1 MRVEFISQLDL
12 NENFG
17 KVTCERTWKW
27 DTRQQPL
34 EDFDLWY
41 AWSGSGMMLRNRLTS
56 PIGGGTCF
64 VFRPGD
70 RTAAS
75 HDPQQPL
82 TVTYIHF
89 SLADYQQLL
98 PSMPSGTHTVKDR
111 YLFETYLN
119 RYVEAMLENTKDSA
133 IEGKLLLTLML
144 LQLKREEEQPAL
156 HSADHTNSLIRML
169 AHRIRQ
175 TPGIPHS
182 MESLAENANL
192 SPRYFSLKFKEV
204 MGISLEQYIIQTRI
218 ERAEHLLR
226 YNGMN
231 ASEVAEALGY
241 KDLSFFSRQ
250 FKKVRGKNPS
260 EIRKEGLR
268 K

>member
-1 MRVEFISQLDL
+1 MDIASEINLSD
-12 NENFG
+12 NFG

-27 DTRQQPL
+27 DTRHQPL

-41 AWSGSGMMLRNRLTS
+41 AWSGTGTMLRNNKS
-56 PIGGGTCF
+56 YEIAGGTCF
-64 VFRPGD
+64 LFRPGD
-70 RTAAS
+70 QTAAS

-89 SLADYQQLL
+89 SLIPPAEHAGQ
-98 PSMPSGTHTVKDR
+98 PFPSGVHHVKDR
-111 YLFETYLN
+111 FVFETYLN
-119 RYVEAMLENTKDSA
+119 RYVEAMMENTKDSA
-133 IEGKLLLTLML
+133 FEGKLLLTLML
-144 LQLKREEEQPAL
+144 MQLKREEEQPA
-156 HSADHTNSLIRML
+156 SRPADHLSSIIRML
-169 AHRIRQ
+169 AYRIRQ

-182 MESLAENANL
+182 VESLAENANL
-192 SPRYFSLKFKEV
+192 SPRYFALKFKEI
-204 MGISLEQYIIQTRI
+204 MGIPLERYMIQTRI

-250 FKKVRGKNPS
+250 FKKIRGKNPS
-260 EIRKEGLR
+260 DIRKEGF
-268 K
+268 KP

>member
-1 MRVEFISQLDL
+1 MSVEFITQVGL
-12 NENFG
+12 NGNFG

-34 EDFDLWY
+34 ADFDLWY
-41 AWSGSGMMLRNRLTS
+41 AWNGTGTMLRNKLTY

-64 VFRPGD
+64 VFVPGD
-70 RTAAS
+70 TTAAT

-89 SLADYQQLL
+89 SLADHKQLL
-98 PSMPSGTHTVKDR
+98 SSMPSGYHTVKDR
-111 YLFETYLN
+111 LVFETYLN
-119 RYVEAMLENTKDSA
+119 RYVETMLENTKDSTE
-133 IEGKLLLTLML
+133 EGKMLLALML
-144 LQLKREEEQPAL
+144 MQLKREEEQPAL
-156 HSADHTNSLIRML
+156 HPADHLTSLIRML

-182 MESLAENANL
+182 LESLAENANL
-192 SPRYFSLKFKEV
+192 SPRYFSLKFKEI
-204 MGISLEQYIIQTRI
+204 MGISLERYIIQTRI
-218 ERAEHLLR
+218 ERAEQLLR

-260 EIRKEGLR
+260 EIRKEGFR
-268 K
+268 R

>member
-1 MRVEFISQLDL
+1 MEFITQVGLTS
-12 NENFG
+12 NFG

-41 AWSGSGMMLRNRLTS
+41 AWNGTGTMLRNKMTYPVGS
-56 PIGGGTCF
+56 GTCF
-64 VFRPGD
+64 LFMPGD
-70 RTAAS
+70 ATAAS

-89 SLADYQQLL
+89 SLADYKPLL
-98 PSMPSGTHTVKDR
+98 PSMPSGYHIVKDR
-111 YLFETYLN
+111 FVFETYLN
-119 RYVEAMLENTKDSA
+119 RYVETMLENTKDSA
-133 IEGKLLLTLML
+133 VEGKMLLALML
-144 LQLKREEEQPAL
+144 MQLKREEDQPAL
-156 HSADHTNSLIRML
+156 HPADHLTSLIRML

-182 MESLAENANL
+182 LESLAENANL
-192 SPRYFSLKFKEV
+192 SPRYFSLKFKEI
-204 MGISLEQYIIQTRI
+204 MGIPLERYIIQTRI
-218 ERAEHLLR
+218 ERAEQLLR

-250 FKKVRGKNPS
+250 FKKICGKNPS
-260 EIRKEGLR
+260 EIRKEGFR
-268 K
+268 R